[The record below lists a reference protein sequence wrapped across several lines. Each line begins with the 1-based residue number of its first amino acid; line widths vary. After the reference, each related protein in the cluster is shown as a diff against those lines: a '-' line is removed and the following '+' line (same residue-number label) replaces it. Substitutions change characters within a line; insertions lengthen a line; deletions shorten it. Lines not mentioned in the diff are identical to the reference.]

1 MQFFRRPRLFTALML
16 LISVLFM
23 QLAAAAHA
31 CPDINP
37 APAMAAHAGMDGM
50 DECMEADDDGALSA
64 LCDNHCQPGSQS
76 LNKPPLPDVPP
87 FLAIALVSS
96 GVATPIS
103 TDLSQT
109 RADELFSTR
118 INAPPLSIRNCCFR
132 I

>member
-1 MQFFRRPRLFTALML
+1 ML

-31 CPDINP
+31 CPDLSP
-37 APAMAAHAGMDGM
+37 APAMSAHAGMEGM
-50 DECMEADDDGALSA
+50 DGCLEADGAGAMSA

-87 FLAIALVSS
+87 FLAIALVSN

-109 RADELFSTR
+109 RADQLFSTR